1 MTAAT
6 NVTFILGS
14 AKQSYSIQGVLQDA
28 AGGAIRFDSGNG
40 IAIGS
45 PTTTG
50 SDFKTFTE
58 DVVLRDIIIGTAGTP
73 AALNFRLTL
82 NGVPTSQ
89 VFLVAAHLTS
99 VTFRPQLSLPV
110 PAGARLGGVMLA

>member
-6 NVTFILGS
+6 NVTFIFQSGR
-14 AKQSYSIQGVLQDA
+14 QSYSIQGVLQDA

-50 SDFKTFTE
+50 TDFKTFGE
-58 DVVLRDIIIGTAGTP
+58 EVMLKDIIIGTAGTP

-82 NGVPTSQ
+82 NGVPTTQ

-99 VTFRPQLSLPV
+99 ITFRPQLNLPV